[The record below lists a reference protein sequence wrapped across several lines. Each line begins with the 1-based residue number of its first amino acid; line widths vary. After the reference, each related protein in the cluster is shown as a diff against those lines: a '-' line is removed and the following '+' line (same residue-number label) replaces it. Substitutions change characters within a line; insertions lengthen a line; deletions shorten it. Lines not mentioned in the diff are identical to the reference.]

1 MFPLESNNDFC
12 GFVTGNNEIP
22 FNTTTQLVSSRKL
35 TFYDFLIKEEIKF
48 INVCQYYNEKGKK
61 EYKGKFTGWNNLTL
75 QDLII
80 ERDRRNNCENNSKFC
95 RIENSPYVVVDIDI
109 EKDTPEHNKCVNDII
124 KIYGGGVVFKSF
136 SGKTHIWVKKHPEDK
151 NKSNIIGWKTTPLG
165 NVDIIYTGICELNTN
180 ELIDFGTLEHSCFTD
195 YRKDTDLDR
204 NIVVSDEIL
213 NSKLSN
219 ELIEYLELILNKYY
233 ENYNS
238 WFALI
243 LAIYKITGDIDIA
256 DKYSQKAS
264 NYEEGVVEQKINSCK
279 RFQFGEGT
287 IRHYARKSNPEKYN
301 EIVAKYNDFTDV
313 DDITEQDIADLFLK
327 EKGDTIIND
336 THENNMFI
344 LNDKTNIWV
353 ETSTKTGTPKGYE
366 IRNLIRNTLLPIYNK
381 KIDKFKGKKDLDD
394 TEKIYNKKWF
404 NFGRKIKSHN
414 SLDSIRKIVCDMIA
428 QNSRD
433 YSLDLT
439 RPNYFPFSCG
449 TAINT
454 DTNEIVKIE
463 PDDYISRTSPHI
475 YKSLTDL
482 EYELLH
488 KEMNPLL
495 EQIEPDEE
503 ELKSKLSLLREGATG
518 YKSET
523 LNFFGGS
530 GGNGKG
536 TLMDFFK
543 YTLGD
548 KFYKDAG
555 HSVIT
560 EASKELDSNV
570 ATLDK
575 LRCYVCSE
583 PPDNKPICCSKTKQL
598 TGENEMSGRDLHQKA
613 KDAKVN
619 ISTTSFICQ
628 HNLMVKFDEEPT
640 NALYRRYRFTQFNS
654 EFTDIESNVDEA
666 NRIFPADSKW
676 KLTSTHEKFL
686 MYFIHRLFFHTPKK
700 PFYTDETI
708 QHSHSVLDGSDQF
721 WTWIEDNI
729 DFLPMIDD
737 EGKKIPKCKC
747 GFISFKDFSQKYR
760 SDNFRL
766 QLSVGQVKNKL
777 KMCKRLK
784 KYICDRNPTTKGN
797 SNTITY
803 CSWKEKK
810 RDYNNTIEY

>member
-1 MFPLESNNDFC
+1 MNPIESNNELF
-12 GFVTGNNEIP
+12 GFVSGNNIDD
-22 FNTTTQLVSSRKL
+22 FSTNTTTQLKVSKNK
-35 TFYDFLIKEEIKF
+35 FCIDNNFKF
-48 INVCQYYNEKGKK
+48 INVKVSLNNDGKK
-61 EYKGKFTGWNNLTL
+61 QIQRIPTNWNQMSPQQLQEY
-75 QDLII
+75 
-80 ERDRRNNCENNSKFC
+80 RDEHFFGDNNCLLIDLKDSKF
-95 RIENSPYVVVDIDI
+95 VVLD
-109 EKDTPEHNKCVNDII
+109 NDIKDPEEHKKYNDEI
-124 KIYGGGVVFKSF
+124 KQKYHGKCCITKSF
-136 SGKTHIWVKKHPEDK
+136 SGKSHIWFLKDK
-151 NKSNIIGWKTTPLG
+151 DDKSKTKIKYLD
-165 NVDIIYTGICELNTN
+165 NVDLLYNML
-180 ELIDFGTLEHSCFTD
+180 LEPQTYDAKLMSVLDMPVFTD
-195 YRKDTDLDR
+195 YVKDTDLDR
-204 NIVVSDEIL
+204 NIIVSQSVLKSELTNEDIEHL
-213 NSKLSN
+213 NN
-219 ELIEYLELILNKYY
+219 INKEYY
-233 ENYNS
+233 EGYGS
-238 WFALI
+238 WVKI
-243 LAIYKITGDIDIA
+243 TLAIFNKTGDYDIC
-256 DKYSQKAS
+256 DEYSQKAS
-264 NYEEGVVEQKINSCK
+264 NYDSYESVVKKIDSFKTNKCS
-279 RFQFGEGT
+279 FGT
-287 IRHYARKSNPEKYN
+287 IRYYSKKSNPEKYN
-301 EIVAKYNDFTDV
+301 EIVAKYNDFTDL

-366 IRNLIRNTLLPIYNK
+366 IRNLIRNTLIPIYNK

-394 TEKIYNKKWF
+394 TEKIYNKKWG
-404 NFGRKIKSHN
+404 NFGRKIKAHN
-414 SLDSIRKIVCDMIA
+414 SLDSIRKIVCDMVA

-433 YSLDLT
+433 YRLDLT

-475 YKSLTDL
+475 YKPLTDL

-543 YTLGD
+543 YALGD

-640 NALYRRYRFTQFNS
+640 NALYRRYRFIQFNS
-654 EFTDIESNVDEA
+654 EFTDIESNVDKA
-666 NRIFPADSKW
+666 NRIFPADIKW
-676 KLTSTHEKFL
+676 KLEITHKKFL

-708 QHSHSVLDGSDQF
+708 QHSYSVLDGSDQF

-747 GFISFKDFSQKYR
+747 GFISFKDFSQRYR
-760 SDNFRL
+760 TDNSRM

>member
-1 MFPLESNNDFC
+1 MNPLESNNELF
-12 GFVTGNNEIP
+12 GFVSGNNIDD
-22 FNTTTQLVSSRKL
+22 FSTNTTTQLKVSKNK
-35 TFYDFLIKEEIKF
+35 FCIDNNFKF
-48 INVCQYYNEKGKK
+48 INVKVSLNNDGKK
-61 EYKGKFTGWNNLTL
+61 QIQRIPTNWNQMSPQQLQEY
-75 QDLII
+75 
-80 ERDRRNNCENNSKFC
+80 RDEHFFGDNNCLLIDLKDSKF
-95 RIENSPYVVVDIDI
+95 VVLD
-109 EKDTPEHNKCVNDII
+109 NDIKDPEEHKKYNDEI
-124 KIYGGGVVFKSF
+124 KQKYHGKCCITKSF
-136 SGKTHIWVKKHPEDK
+136 SGKSHIWFLKDK
-151 NKSNIIGWKTTPLG
+151 DDKSKTKIKYLD
-165 NVDIIYTGICELNTN
+165 NVDLLYNML
-180 ELIDFGTLEHSCFTD
+180 LEPQTYDAKLMSVLDMPVFTD
-195 YRKDTDLDR
+195 YVKDTDLDR
-204 NIVVSDEIL
+204 NIIVSQSVLKSELTNEDIEHL
-213 NSKLSN
+213 NN
-219 ELIEYLELILNKYY
+219 INKEYY
-233 ENYNS
+233 EGYGS
-238 WFALI
+238 WVKI
-243 LAIYKITGDIDIA
+243 TLAIFNKTGDYDIC
-256 DKYSQKAS
+256 DEYSQKAS
-264 NYEEGVVEQKINSCK
+264 NYDSYESVVKKIDSFKTNKCS
-279 RFQFGEGT
+279 FGT
-287 IRHYARKSNPEKYN
+287 IRYYSKKSNPEKYN
-301 EIVAKYNDFTDV
+301 EIVAKYNDFTDL

-366 IRNLIRNTLLPIYNK
+366 IRNLIRNTLIPIYNK

-394 TEKIYNKKWF
+394 TEKIYNKKWG
-404 NFGRKIKSHN
+404 NFGRKIKAHN
-414 SLDSIRKIVCDMIA
+414 SLDSIRKIVCDMVA

-433 YSLDLT
+433 YRLDLT

-475 YKSLTDL
+475 YKPLTDL

-543 YTLGD
+543 YALGD

-640 NALYRRYRFTQFNS
+640 NALYRRYRFIQFNS

-666 NRIFPADSKW
+666 NRIYPADSKW
-676 KLTSTHEKFL
+676 KLKSTHEKFL

-708 QHSHSVLDGSDQF
+708 QHSYSVLDGSDQF

-737 EGKKIPKCKC
+737 EGK
-747 GFISFKDFSQKYR
+747 
-760 SDNFRL
+760 
-766 QLSVGQVKNKL
+766 
-777 KMCKRLK
+777 
-784 KYICDRNPTTKGN
+784 T
-797 SNTITY
+797 
-803 CSWKEKK
+803 
-810 RDYNNTIEY
+810 

>member
-1 MFPLESNNDFC
+1 MNPLESNNDFF
-12 GFVTGNNEIP
+12 GFVSGNNGDD
-22 FNTTTQLVSSRKL
+22 FSTNTTTQLKVSKNK
-35 TFYDFLIKEEIKF
+35 FCIDNNFKF
-48 INVCQYYNEKGKK
+48 INVKVSLNNDGKK
-61 EYKGKFTGWNNLTL
+61 QIQRIPTNWNQMSPQQLQEY
-75 QDLII
+75 
-80 ERDRRNNCENNSKFC
+80 RDEHFFGDNNCLLIDLKDSKF
-95 RIENSPYVVVDIDI
+95 VVLD
-109 EKDTPEHNKCVNDII
+109 NDIKDPDKHKKFNEEI
-124 KIYGGGVVFKSF
+124 KQKYHGKCCITESF
-136 SGKTHIWVKKHPEDK
+136 SGKSHIWFLKDK
-151 NKSNIIGWKTTPLG
+151 DDKSKTKIKYLDE
-165 NVDIIYTGICELNTN
+165 VDLLYNML
-180 ELIDFGTLEHSCFTD
+180 LEPQTYDAKLMSVLDMPVFTD
-195 YRKDTDLDR
+195 YVKDTDLDR
-204 NIVVSDEIL
+204 NIVVSQSVLKSELTNEDIEHL
-213 NSKLSN
+213 NN
-219 ELIEYLELILNKYY
+219 INKEYY
-233 ENYNS
+233 ENYGS
-238 WFALI
+238 WVKI
-243 LAIYKITGDIDIA
+243 TLAIFNKTGDYDIC
-256 DKYSQKAS
+256 DEYSQKAS
-264 NYEEGVVEQKINSCK
+264 NYDSYESVVKKIDSFKTNKCS
-279 RFQFGEGT
+279 FGT
-287 IRHYARKSNPEKYN
+287 IRYYSKKSNPEKYN
-301 EIVAKYNDFTDV
+301 EIVAKYNDFTDL
-313 DDITEQDIADLFLK
+313 DDITEHDIADLFLK
-327 EKGDTIIND
+327 EKGDTIISD

-353 ETSTKTGTPKGYE
+353 ETNTKSGNPKGFE
-366 IRNLIRNTLLPIYNK
+366 IRNLIRNTLIPIYNK

-394 TEKIYNKKWF
+394 TDKIYNKKWG
-404 NFGRKIKSHN
+404 NFGRKIKAHN
-414 SLDSIRKIVCDMIA
+414 SLDSIRKIVCDMVA

-433 YSLDLT
+433 YRLDLT

-475 YKSLTDL
+475 YKPLTDL

-503 ELKSKLSLLREGATG
+503 ELKSKLSIFREGATG

-708 QHSHSVLDGSDQF
+708 QHSYSVLDGSDQF

-737 EGKKIPKCKC
+737 EGKNIPKSKC
-747 GFISFKDFSQKYR
+747 GFISFKDFSQRYR
-760 SDNFRL
+760 TDNSRL

-784 KYICDRNPTTKGN
+784 QYICDRNPATKGN
-797 SNTITY
+797 SNCITY

-810 RDYNNTIEY
+810 RDYNSTIEY